1 MENKIC
7 SARSAIG
14 NRISADHETAPKG
27 TDKWKKNQL
36 AYYLK
41 QTDLTQ
47 LIRNTPINQSNNNKI
62 LKQYATIR
70 YIIVIF

>member
-27 TDKWKKNQL
+27 TDKWKKKSIGLLFETNWSNT
-36 AYYLK
+36 
-41 QTDLTQ
+41 TD
-47 LIRNTPINQSNNNKI
+47 
-62 LKQYATIR
+62 
-70 YIIVIF
+70 